1 MKKKRNNALQ
11 PLIAELD
18 NIIAAA
24 GTAKL
29 EETVT
34 LLKIARLDLTMRA
47 HGIAADELELVSFA
61 LARGIYA
68 KAPVSRAKPKSTP
81 ARRSRRK
88 SPH

>member
-1 MKKKRNNALQ
+1 MKKRMDALQ

-24 GTAKL
+24 RTAKL

-47 HGIAADELELVSFA
+47 HDIAADELELLSFA
-61 LARGIYA
+61 LVRGLCTRAPA
-68 KAPVSRAKPKSTP
+68 KSAKRKTAPAGRT
-81 ARRSRRK
+81 RRK

>member
-1 MKKKRNNALQ
+1 MKKRTGALQ

-24 GTAKL
+24 RTAKL

-47 HGIAADELELVSFA
+47 HGIAVDELELVSFA
-61 LARGIYA
+61 LARGVYVKVPA
-68 KAPVSRAKPKSTP
+68 KRAKPKP
-81 ARRSRRK
+81 AKARRTRRK

>member
-1 MKKKRNNALQ
+1 MKKKMGALQ

-24 GTAKL
+24 RAAKL

-47 HGIAADELELVSFA
+47 HDIAADELELLSFA
-61 LARGIYA
+61 LVRGLGTATPAR
-68 KAPVSRAKPKSTP
+68 RAKPKPP
-81 ARRSRRK
+81 APRRSRRK